1 MATLYYNHG
10 VGILQ
15 KVTPVAHTDKPAYE
29 AGKKQAHGFSAQFSS
44 ISFFPKFQTRFG
56 SGSNGEFIPY
66 ENESWGPAYDG
77 SMVKLGKPLEDG
89 SQQEVPYAPI
99 KNNRKKFFDT
109 GVTLQTDL
117 SYAAKNFYFSFQDA
131 HIKGILP
138 GDKNRRSGVR
148 MNAAKEYKN
157 FKISFGSNYIQ
168 HNYDIYNSE
177 EMYQFYRSK
186 NLGMHDGVM
195 DMVFAT
201 QAHVPLKSY
210 KDFRNNKWATYDN
223 YYCEYSQNPYFV
235 IDNWRTKGVRHELL
249 TNADLALKITDWL
262 DINYRVALTYYSLNT
277 KTKTKQV
284 TPSPWAEKNRGF
296 HFIPQGV
303 NEGLRTSTRISSE
316 PYIKIHKEFEDFKL
330 NAILGSYLRETR
342 FKRINVGAS
351 PLSIEG
357 LFNIS
362 GRSGEPQASHR
373 EEMIRTASVY
383 GSLAVGY
390 KNFLNLE
397 FTGRRDK
404 TSLLAK
410 DNNTYFYPGVNA
422 SAILT
427 DAFPIL
433 KSDIF
438 NFFKLRA
445 SWNKTGNVDIA
456 PYLLDPIYVQNRDRI
471 ETGFPYEGLPGY
483 FSEITLTDPD
493 LKPEFIDS
501 WEFGFEASFWKSRLT
516 LDATYYTQKNTDQ
529 IIGIRVPRP
538 TGYTFSR
545 VNAASF
551 RNYGFEISFKANP
564 LLKINDVDINLGISY
579 SYNDSEILSLNED
592 NTEFSVGGYFMAS
605 TNAVVGKPAFI
616 ISAKDYKRDP
626 EGRVIVDKRT
636 GIPQIDESNKLF
648 GRTMPKHIVGVSPSV
663 TWKNLTVS
671 SVFEYKGGHYSFNY
685 QGTTMAWDGT
695 SRITA
700 ANDRERFVFPNSVYK
715 EGDTYVPNTNIT
727 INSCYEFFH
736 GDNYRS
742 IGTNMLFSASAWR
755 WRELSISYSI
765 PKNWLNF
772 QNTIEKIDIAF
783 TGKNLMLWLPD
794 SNEWSDPDF
803 SVYDDNVG
811 SIITS
816 AINPPTRVLG
826 WNLTIQF

>member
-1 MATLYYNHG
+1 
-10 VGILQ
+10 
-15 KVTPVAHTDKPAYE
+15 
-29 AGKKQAHGFSAQFSS
+29 
-44 ISFFPKFQTRFG
+44 
-56 SGSNGEFIPY
+56 
-66 ENESWGPAYDG
+66 
-77 SMVKLGKPLEDG
+77 
-89 SQQEVPYAPI
+89 
-99 KNNRKKFFDT
+99 
-109 GVTLQTDL
+109 
-117 SYAAKNFYFSFQDA
+117 
-131 HIKGILP
+131 
-138 GDKNRRSGVR
+138 
-148 MNAAKEYKN
+148 
-157 FKISFGSNYIQ
+157 
-168 HNYDIYNSE
+168 
-177 EMYQFYRSK
+177 
-186 NLGMHDGVM
+186 
-195 DMVFAT
+195 
-201 QAHVPLKSY
+201 
-210 KDFRNNKWATYDN
+210 
-223 YYCEYSQNPYFV
+223 
-235 IDNWRTKGVRHELL
+235 
-249 TNADLALKITDWL
+249 
-262 DINYRVALTYYSLNT
+262 
-277 KTKTKQV
+277 
-284 TPSPWAEKNRGF
+284 
-296 HFIPQGV
+296 
-303 NEGLRTSTRISSE
+303 
-316 PYIKIHKEFEDFKL
+316 
-330 NAILGSYLRETR
+330 
-342 FKRINVGAS
+342 
-351 PLSIEG
+351 
-357 LFNIS
+357 
-362 GRSGEPQASHR
+362 
-373 EEMIRTASVY
+373 MIRTASVY